1 MRFFSIWNISIMCL
15 NKLVQHFLSYLST
28 TKKDIFPFFN
38 VTCATIGQN
47 VQSDCGCKCAWELWF
62 LCYLVN
68 MVFQFHYKIL
78 LYL

>member
-1 MRFFSIWNISIMCL
+1 MCL

-47 VQSDCGCKCAWELWF
+47 VQSDCGCKCA
-62 LCYLVN
+62 
-68 MVFQFHYKIL
+68 
-78 LYL
+78 